1 MGSGSNYGER
11 FHNAGPAWV
20 NYLENLRVIKQSYKS
35 KLSME
40 LGDAPPSEFGV
51 PVHLPPL
58 RLPTEPVGS
67 ATIEVRTKAEKLR
80 TKIQKFDAAYR
91 AMIYEGD

>member
-1 MGSGSNYGER
+1 MGSDYHHR
-11 FHNAGPAWV
+11 FKEAGAAWIT
-20 NYLENLRVIKQSYKS
+20 YLENLRTIKQSYKS

-40 LGDAPPSEFGV
+40 LSDAPPSEFGV

-67 ATIEVRTKAEKLR
+67 ASIEVRTKAEKLR

-91 AMIYEGD
+91 MMVGE